1 MTCSFCKRETAA
13 VDANGRCF
21 SCVDIKIEKPDA
33 KRQAPDYITP
43 PAAFRKLPQP
53 QREALRYAHAGN
65 WIAFFT
71 ASLRTESP
79 LAPDIAAKRA
89 AASADSALAVLL
101 DRIPQ
106 LARPTE
112 ELNPIESQ

>member
-1 MTCSFCKRETAA
+1 MNYSFCKRETAA
-13 VDANGRCF
+13 VDAHGRCF

-33 KRQAPDYITP
+33 KRQAPEHITP
-43 PAAFRKLPQP
+43 PAAFRKLTQP
-53 QREALRYAHAGN
+53 QREALRNAHAGN
-65 WIAFFT
+65 WLAFFA
-71 ASLRTESP
+71 ASIRSESP

-106 LARPTE
+106 LARQNDEPINPTE
-112 ELNPIESQ
+112 Q

>member
-1 MTCSFCKRETAA
+1 MTCDFCKRETAA
-13 VDANGRCF
+13 VDANGHCF
-21 SCVDIKIEKPDA
+21 SCVDIKPNARDA
-33 KRQAPDYITP
+33 KRKAPDYITP
-43 PAAFRKLPQP
+43 PAAFRELSKPR
-53 QREALRYAHAGN
+53 REALRYTHAGN
-65 WIAFFT
+65 WLAFFT
-71 ASLRTESP
+71 ASLRSESP

-112 ELNPIESQ
+112 EPINPIQQ

>member
-1 MTCSFCKRETAA
+1 MTCSFCKREVSTLHAG
-13 VDANGRCF
+13 DRCF
-21 SCVDIKIEKPDA
+21 SCVDIKQESPDT
-33 KRQAPDYITP
+33 KRQPPEHITP

-65 WIAFFT
+65 WLAFFM

-106 LARPTE
+106 LARQNDEPI
-112 ELNPIESQ
+112 NPIEQ